1 MVNAPGRAH
10 DFDFRRAPIATE
22 SFNIDL
28 ESSSHFATAAAGDRL
43 AFADGHSHSGTPQ
56 RIVAPMPNAND
67 ARDKIAPVLIVGGGP
82 VGLALAGDLGWRG
95 IRCTLIER
103 TDGSI
108 YQPRMDLVGIRT
120 MEFCRRWGL
129 VGAVEASPYPR
140 DYAQDN
146 IYLTSLAGYE
156 LGRERFPGIGQAP
169 PPSQSPQRR
178 ERCPQNMFD
187 PILRDFAAAQASV
200 TMRYRTRL
208 FSVSQDSEAVTAV
221 IEDARSGAH
230 EEIKAR
236 YIVGCD
242 GGASLVRET
251 FSIDMHGQP
260 VLTYTTNV
268 IFRCPHLLA
277 LHDKGKAYRH
287 ILIGPEGTWATIVA
301 INGRDQWRFS
311 LIGDRTQHRYTNAEI
326 EAAIR
331 RAVGRDFEF
340 EILSAVPWVRRELV
354 AETYRRGRA
363 FIAGDAAHVMSPTG
377 GFGMNTGIGDAVDLS
392 WKLAAVI
399 DGWGGDSLLDSYTA
413 ERQLVGARNVAEASD
428 NLHRMLSVG
437 AHPDIVDD
445 TPQGAATRAKV
456 GREFSETMR
465 REWFTL
471 GIHLGYRYEGSPIC
485 WPDGS
490 PPPPDEARTYVPTAR
505 PGHRAP
511 HAWLADGRS
520 TLDLFGRGFTLLG
533 FGAPADEA
541 AALLDAARARRVP
554 VEFVALAEPQVAE
567 LYQRRFV
574 LVRPDGHVAWRDDR
588 MPPDPMRVI
597 DVVRGAA
604 GGPGAAA
611 WREQT
616 RIV

>member
-1 MVNAPGRAH
+1 MQ
-10 DFDFRRAPIATE
+10 E
-22 SFNIDL
+22 S
-28 ESSSHFATAAAGDRL
+28 T
-43 AFADGHSHSGTPQ
+43 
-56 RIVAPMPNAND
+56 V
-67 ARDKIAPVLIVGGGP
+67 PVLIVGGGP

-95 IRCTLIER
+95 IGCVLIEQ

-108 YQPRMDLVGIRT
+108 YQPRMDLVGVRT

-129 VGAVEASPYPR
+129 VPAVEASPYPR

-146 IYLTSLAGYE
+146 IYLTSLTGYE

-169 PPSQSPQRR
+169 PPAESPQRR

-187 PILRDFAAAQASV
+187 PILREFAASQKSV

-208 FSVSQDSEAVTAV
+208 VSFAQDADAVTAEV
-221 IEDARSGAH
+221 ENAESGKR
-230 EEIKAR
+230 EQISAR

-242 GGASLVRET
+242 GARSLVRET
-251 FSIDMHGQP
+251 LGIKMLGNP

-268 IFRCPHLLA
+268 IFRCPHLLS

-287 ILIGPEGTWATIVA
+287 IFIGPEGTWATIVA

-311 LIGDRTQHRYTNAEI
+311 IIGNTAKQEYSTEEI
-326 EAAIR
+326 KAAIR
-331 RAVGRDFEF
+331 RAVGRDFDF
-340 EILSAVPWVRRELV
+340 EILSVLPWVRRELV
-354 AETYRRGRA
+354 AGTYRNGRG
-363 FIAGDAAHVMSPTG
+363 FIAGDAAHAMSPTG

-392 WKLAAVI
+392 WKLAATLE
-399 DGWGGDSLLDSYTA
+399 GWGGDGLLDSYTI
-413 ERQLVGARNVAEASD
+413 ERQPIGARNVAEASG
-428 NLHRMLSVG
+428 NLRRMLSVG
-437 AHPDIVDD
+437 IHPEITDD

-456 GREFSETMR
+456 GREFTEMMR

-490 PPPPDEARTYVPTAR
+490 AAPPDEARTYLPTAR

-533 FGAPADEA
+533 FGATAAEA
-541 AALLDAARARRVP
+541 APLIEAARTRRVP
-554 VEFVALAEPQVAE
+554 INFVPLVEPHVAA
-567 LYQRRFV
+567 LYRRKFV
-574 LVRPDGHVAWRDDR
+574 LVRPDGHVAWGADR
-588 MPPDPMRVI
+588 MPEDVSRLI

-604 GGPGAAA
+604 PVAGADRVGWVNAA
-611 WREQT
+611 GA
-616 RIV
+616 